1 MKKVYIDK
9 ATNTI
14 SQIIREDY
22 DNFNEY
28 NENTFGDLY
37 YMIEAEDDEIENH
50 GYTFNKRT
58 LLFEKINDYIEEGFK
73 EVKSTNDKIK
83 ELEDEIAELKSL
95 LKSFV
100 K

>member
-14 SQIIREDY
+14 SQIIKEDY
-22 DNFNEY
+22 DDFENY

-37 YMIEAEDDEIENH
+37 YMMEAEDKEIENH
-50 GYTFNKRT
+50 GYTFNKKT

-73 EVKSTNDKIK
+73 EVKSTDDKIK
-83 ELEDEIAELKSL
+83 ELEDEITELKSL
-95 LKSFV
+95 LKSFI